1 MDKETKDLFFK
12 MGEIKGN
19 YKDYVKGGFMKR
31 VEINEM
37 QFKKLLDGVKHCV
50 AKDDS
55 HPILKYIQIKVKS
68 DTITAYA
75 LDGYR
80 AARVEIKNA
89 CPIDEEFTCYI
100 KPFPFK
106 VSKYEINPVVIEQS
120 DGKTFVE
127 FTNEYGVLRYGFIVD
142 GDFPDIEK
150 IYDGARPHDRELGL
164 QLRYV
169 IDALKSLNGI
179 DCISKGGG
187 SCAVFES
194 KENSLKPFIIRAEN
208 DNIVN
213 EQLILPVRISENR

>member
-1 MDKETKDLFFK
+1 
-12 MGEIKGN
+12 
-19 YKDYVKGGFMKR
+19 MKR

-55 HPILKYIQIKVKS
+55 RPILKYIQIKVKS

-89 CPIDEEFTCYI
+89 CPVDEEFTCYI

-150 IYDGARPHDRELGL
+150 IYAETRPHDRELGF
-164 QLRYV
+164 QPRYV
-169 IDALKSLNGI
+169 IDALKALNGI
-179 DCISKGGG
+179 NCIKGV
-187 SCAVFES
+187 SYYAVFES
-194 KENSLKPFIIRAEN
+194 KENNMEPFIIRAEN
-208 DNIVN
+208 DDIVN
-213 EQLILPVRISENR
+213 EQLILPVRISENG